1 MATVFING
9 EETLVIQDAN
19 GNDIFDV
26 EDVNVRRF
34 LRTEVEQQNEQ
45 IQAIREERDDK
56 VILRDEISVEL
67 ANLRAS
73 IADLN
78 TELTTLR
85 AQRDANVAYLRGK
98 GDDV

>member
-56 VILRDEISVEL
+56 VILCDEISVEL